1 MSKDYYDILGIE
13 KGANDVDI
21 KKAFKKLALKYHPD
35 RNPDNK
41 EAEEKFKEINEAYQ
55 VLSDPEK
62 KSRYDQF
69 GTADFNGGG
78 FEGGFGGGFDFS
90 DLGDIFGD
98 IFGGGFGGF
107 GSSSRAN
114 PNAPRKGADIEST
127 INLTFEESI
136 FGCQKEI
143 NINKHENCDT
153 CKGTGAK
160 PGTSKK
166 TCDKCGGKGRINV
179 QRMTPFGVS
188 SVTSTCDKC
197 HGTGTVIETP
207 CSICRGTGKVRK
219 AKAISVKIPAGVDN
233 GNIIP
238 LRGQGEPGT
247 NGGPSGDLYINLRV
261 ARHKTFERRGTD
273 IYIEEHISVG
283 KAILGAELKVE
294 TVDGEVSY
302 KVPAGTQSNT
312 TFRLRGKGVPKV
324 NGTGRGDQ
332 FVKIIVDIPKKL
344 NEKEREAIVS
354 FMQASGELPVEESKT
369 PEHKLGRKKK
379 PFGKN

>member
-13 KGANDVDI
+13 KGANDADI

-62 KSRYDQF
+62 RSRYDQF

-114 PNAPRKGADIEST
+114 PNAPRKGSDIEAT
-127 INLTFEESI
+127 INLTFEEAI

-143 NINKHENCDT
+143 NITKHENCDT

-207 CSICRGTGKVRK
+207 CSTCRGTGKVRK
-219 AKAISVKIPAGVDN
+219 AKTISVKIPAGVDN

-247 NGGPSGDLYINLRV
+247 NGGPAGDLYINLRV
-261 ARHKTFERRGTD
+261 ARHKNFERRGTD

-283 KAILGAELKVE
+283 KAILGAELKVP

-332 FVKIIVDIPKKL
+332 FVKVIVDIPKKL
-344 NEKEREAIVS
+344 NEKEREAIIS
-354 FMQASGELPVEESKT
+354 FMQASGELSVEENKT
-369 PEHKLGRKKK
+369 TDHKFMKKKK
-379 PFGKN
+379 PFSKN